1 VPREGRLVGFRV
13 EFDRGAALSGW
24 GVVGGRGRVVSGLG
38 GLDRGHGAGDRGV
51 VWVGMCLGVVI
62 L

>member
-1 VPREGRLVGFRV
+1 
-13 EFDRGAALSGW
+13 
-24 GVVGGRGRVVSGLG
+24 VVSGLG
-38 GLDRGHGAGDRGV
+38 GLDRGYGAGDRGV